1 MTPLRQQAFE
11 MLQSFPDEK
20 LFVLIQFMQA
30 EKRSRLSREQR
41 IKEKRIALDELLQ
54 FSKPIPEL
62 DDEKELAQ
70 YREEKFGNAHIN

>member
-1 MTPLRQQAFE
+1 MTSLRQEAFQLLE
-11 MLQSFPDEK
+11 SIPEES
-20 LFVLIQFMQA
+20 LFSVIQYLQA
-30 EKRSRLSREQR
+30 EKLSRLSREQR

>member
-1 MTPLRQQAFE
+1 MTPLRQEAFQLLASIPE
-11 MLQSFPDEK
+11 ES
-20 LFVLIQFMQA
+20 LFSVIQYLQA
-30 EKRSRLSREQR
+30 EKLSQLSREQR
-41 IKEKRIALDELLQ
+41 IKEKKIALDELLQ